1 MIRRLRT
8 PIVLVACVIV
18 AMGTSFAAAS
28 TGKGG
33 GDDGG
38 VINACYG
45 RYSGLLRILESGRR
59 CFSFELPISW
69 NMAGPPGPAGEA
81 GTDGVDGEDG
91 EDGVDGQDGAP
102 GPQGPQGPPGP
113 QGPEGPRG
121 SGDVATFAPMFVR
134 GVVPTPCVE
143 FNGSVCEIAVSGVS
157 TATPPSEPQAMLTP
171 TAPMTASDFSV
182 STSIAMPDG
191 SAIRVVMMVGSTG
204 HEICTLTPEVTSCE
218 GSSEVDVPPSSQ
230 IAFRLEYSSIDGPGG
245 GGDLLIGWLAG

>member
-1 MIRRLRT
+1 MIRRLRI
-8 PIVLVACVIV
+8 PVVLVACVIV

-28 TGKGG
+28 SKGSDS
-33 GDDGG
+33 DD
-38 VINACYG
+38 VIHACYG
-45 RYSGLLRILESGRR
+45 RYSGLLRIVEPGRR

-69 NMAGPPGPAGEA
+69 NQAGAPGPVGATGADGE
-81 GTDGVDGEDG
+81 DGVDGEDG
-91 EDGVDGQDGAP
+91 EDGAP

-121 SGDVATFAPMFVR
+121 NGDVATFAPMFAR

-143 FNGSVCEIAVSGVS
+143 FDGAVCEIAVSGVS
-157 TATPPSEPQAMLTP
+157 TATPPSEPQSVLTP
-171 TAPMTASDFSV
+171 TLPMTASAFSV

-191 SAIRVVMMVGSTG
+191 SAIRVVMMVGSTP

-218 GSSEVDVPPSSQ
+218 GSTEVEVPASSQ
-230 IAFRLEYSSIDGPGG
+230 IVFRLEYSSIDGPGG